1 MPIPTTPNTPD
12 DVRVPTT
19 YTDQLPTPRIHQDP
33 WMLLRAIAEL
43 LKPCDPPEISA
54 GWDRCA
60 HAELWPC
67 PVTRAWRIAR
77 TAYDHPDHRHRTGG
91 HDHRDSHKPPTTEP
105 TEQRTGTTESPEQP
119 ITKESQ

>member
-1 MPIPTTPNTPD
+1 MTTPHPD
-12 DVRVPTT
+12 PIRSTGHGFTT

-43 LKPCDPPEISA
+43 LEPCEPPEISA

-60 HAELWPC
+60 HAERWPC

-77 TAYDHPDHRHRTGG
+77 TAYDRPDDVPSGQPAVAPAIDLTSGPATSDGDVPAPAVDRHR
-91 HDHRDSHKPPTTEP
+91 PP
-105 TEQRTGTTESPEQP
+105 QR
-119 ITKESQ
+119 